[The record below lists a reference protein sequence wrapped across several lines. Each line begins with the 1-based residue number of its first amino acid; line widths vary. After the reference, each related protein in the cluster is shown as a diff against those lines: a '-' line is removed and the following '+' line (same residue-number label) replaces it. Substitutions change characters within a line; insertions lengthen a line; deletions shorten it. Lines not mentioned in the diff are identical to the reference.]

1 MWKVILIFVIFF
13 GTNTS
18 FSQTVIEMASPLDA
32 NVVLLEVDSPE
43 KADLIVYKT
52 SDKKLI
58 QEYNCKWKFKAW
70 GFSNFSIYITKD
82 SNDEL
87 LMDEET
93 GRKKAINGKIYFTDD
108 VAQAGYKNPEFR
120 LEGVF
125 RKVANNSEE
134 EE

>member
-1 MWKVILIFVIFF
+1 MWRVILISLIFF
-13 GTNTS
+13 GFSNG

-32 NVVLLEVDSPE
+32 NIVLLEVDSPD
-43 KADLIVYKT
+43 KADLVVYKT
-52 SDKKLI
+52 SDKDLI

-82 SNDEL
+82 ENDEM

-93 GRKKAINGKIYFTDD
+93 GRKKEINGKVYFTND
-108 VAQAGYKNPEFR
+108 VAQAGYKNPDFR

-125 RKVANNSEE
+125 RKVANNTEDE
-134 EE
+134 